1 MNSINTAF
9 RKFGPPPYR
18 LVLVHGG
25 PGAAGY
31 LAPLAGRLS
40 RSTGVIDAYQTGDNI
55 DSLLQELF
63 TVITGHTELPVTLLG
78 HSWGAW
84 LSLLFASSHPR
95 LIRKLVLV
103 ASAPLEEK
111 YVPWINETRMSRM
124 DTGEITRLS
133 KLVSRLEMPGDSV
146 RNFIFREIAGLLKKA
161 DAFDASGNHDETVHL
176 DYGRYQSVWQEAEE
190 IRRSG
195 ELLRRAGK
203 IRCPVLAIHG
213 DYDPHP
219 ADGVRLPLQG
229 RMKDFKFILL
239 EKCGHE
245 PWNEKHACGQ
255 FYELL
260 QKELEI

>member
-1 MNSINTAF
+1 MNSANPDF
-9 RKFGPPPYR
+9 RKFGPAPYR

-40 RSTGVIDAYQTGDNI
+40 RFTGVIDAYQTGDNI
-55 DSLLQELF
+55 DALLQELF
-63 TVITGHTELPVTLLG
+63 NVITSHTELPVTLLG

-84 LSLLFASSHPR
+84 LSLLFAGSYPS

-111 YVPWINETRMSRM
+111 YVPGINETRMNRL
-124 DTGEITRLS
+124 DTEKITRLS
-133 KLVSRLEMPGDSV
+133 GLVSRLEMPGDSD
-146 RNFIFREIAGLLKKA
+146 RDSIFREIAGILKKA
-161 DAFDASGNHDETVHL
+161 DDCDAQENDDEPVHL
-176 DYGRYQSVWQEAEE
+176 DYGRYRSVWQEAEE
-190 IRRSG
+190 LRRSG
-195 ELLRRAGK
+195 ELLKRAGK
-203 IRCPVLAIHG
+203 VLCPVLAIHG

-219 ADGVRLPLQG
+219 ADGVSLPLQK
-229 RMKDFKFILL
+229 RIKDFKFILL

-245 PWNEKHACGQ
+245 PWNEKHASRG

-260 QKELEI
+260 QKELKT